1 MSSCLIIK
9 QYEGQPD
16 HTAPGV
22 TCVAQASPMP
32 NADTIP
38 IDRTGDAEESSGTWR
53 LTCHRFRRAA
63 RYALG
68 NPASQSAKEWNVDHQ
83 IVKSVRAQIGIV
95 GWDCQRGD
103 RIRAIRLK
111 APQFAVDLGQS
122 HLRGPRGQVTEFL
135 SLDGATDSLLRGSD
149 FSFEVCRGGDHAPDD
164 SGNHP
169 PAAHDCRDCCR
180 AADHVDQRKDTID
193 SPIKALV
200 HVVERHAVE
209 DIKDRLGVVP
219 FNGRYGLLGSH
230 SASFEVEAAA
240 SDCAAVV
247 PDFSFPWSV
256 PCEQVGG
263 VGANI
268 LSQADS
274 AAHIEPGSVAQTH
287 IPGDTTTPPA
297 PGAVWIGS
305 GDA

>member
-1 MSSCLIIK
+1 MFSVDATLI
-9 QYEGQPD
+9 G
-16 HTAPGV
+16 
-22 TCVAQASPMP
+22 
-32 NADTIP
+32 
-38 IDRTGDAEESSGTWR
+38 RAEEVGVLLAPR
-53 LTCHRFRRAA
+53 HRVCRPFGRRV
-63 RYALG
+63 RRTLG
-68 NPASQSAKEWNVDHQ
+68 NPAGQSAKEWNVDHP

-95 GWDCQRGD
+95 GWDSQRGD
-103 RIRAIRLK
+103 RVRAIRLK

-135 SLDGATDSLLRGSD
+135 SLDSATDSLLRGSD
-149 FSFEVCRGGDHAPDD
+149 LSLEVCRGSDYAADY

-169 PAAHDCRDCCR
+169 PAACDRRHCCR

-240 SDCAAVV
+240 SDCAAGV

-268 LSQADS
+268 LSQVDS
-274 AAHIEPGSVAQTH
+274 TAHIESEDVAEVH
-287 IPGDTTTPPA
+287 IPGVTTTPPA
-297 PGAVWIGS
+297 PGAVRIGPE
-305 GDA
+305 DV